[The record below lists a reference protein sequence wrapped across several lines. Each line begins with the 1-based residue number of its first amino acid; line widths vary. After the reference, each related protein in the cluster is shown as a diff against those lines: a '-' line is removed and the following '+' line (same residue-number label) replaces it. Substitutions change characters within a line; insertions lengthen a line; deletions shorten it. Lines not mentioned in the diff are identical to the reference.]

1 MKKWKN
7 LLAGLVVLALLLAG
21 CSSVGQTADGSHAAG
36 NEQAAGVSQAT
47 VGEQAAG
54 SGQAADGSRQEAGG
68 QPVDEAEGSGR
79 LNVHYLD
86 VGQGNAA
93 LLESEGHFMLI
104 D

>member
-21 CSSVGQTADGSHAAG
+21 CSPVGQTADGSYAAG
-36 NEQAAGVSQAT
+36 NEQT
-47 VGEQAAG
+47 AG
-54 SGQAADGSRQEAGG
+54 SGQAADGSQPEADA
-68 QPVDEAEGSGR
+68 QPIDEAEAGGR

-93 LLESEGHFMLI
+93 LLESEGHYMLI
-104 D
+104 DG